1 MEKIKIHV
9 LRTGEVR
16 VSPYLPF
23 GGDNCS
29 IIKASG
35 VTTPKS
41 KWIWLPVFSF
51 LIEHPKGLI
60 LFDTG
65 WHREMSPEGVYDKR
79 AQVKSLGSWFL
90 YQINQGRIAKGE
102 AIDEQLAKLGY
113 KPSDLDYVLLSH
125 LDCDHAN
132 GLRLVSDAKHILVSK
147 AEMEGTK
154 RMGPQLRIR
163 FQKRWW
169 QGVDLRTFNWNG
181 TEGPVGKSYDV
192 LGDGSLVMVNIP
204 GHSEGLCALKVKNTI
219 MDKSH
224 LGMLGEGRIVTKDRR
239 NKFVLL
245 FADGGYAT
253 KSWRDMITSGISLDK
268 NLQRQSLQWIRE
280 QSMSPDCLE
289 SLATHDTDVTPHVI
303 EL

>member
-1 MEKIKIHV
+1 MLLAATMFADTKALALQIH
-9 LRTGEVR
+9 LDRAGYSCSTIDGIWGKKSERALQRYIEERTRDAG
-16 VSPYLPF
+16 SLSLKDPDKALYYL
-23 GGDNCS
+23 DQ
-29 IIKASG
+29 
-35 VTTPKS
+35 TLT
-41 KWIWLPVFSF
+41 
-51 LIEHPKGLI
+51 
-60 LFDTG
+60 
-65 WHREMSPEGVYDKR
+65 
-79 AQVKSLGSWFL
+79 
-90 YQINQGRIAKGE
+90 
-102 AIDEQLAKLGY
+102 
-113 KPSDLDYVLLSH
+113 

-132 GLRLVSDAKHILVSK
+132 GLRLVADAKHILVSK

-154 RMGPQLRIR
+154 RMSPQIRIR

-169 QGVDLRTFNWNG
+169 KDVDLRTFDWNG
-181 TEGPVGKSYDV
+181 TDGPVGKSYDV

-219 MDKSH
+219 MDKKH

-253 KSWRDMITSGISLDK
+253 KSWRDMITSGFSLDK

-289 SLATHDTDVTPHVI
+289 SLATHDTDVTPHII

>member
-65 WHREMSPEGVYDKR
+65 WHREMSPEGVFDKR
-79 AQVKSLGSWFL
+79 AQVRSLGSWFL

-102 AIDEQLAKLGY
+102 AIDEQLAMLGY

-132 GLRLVSDAKHILVSK
+132 GVRLVADAKHILVSK

-154 RMGPQLRIR
+154 RMNLQIRIR

-169 QGVDLRTFNWNG
+169 QGVDLRTFDWNG
-181 TEGPVGKSYDV
+181 SEGPVGKSYDV

-204 GHSEGLCALKVKNTI
+204 GHCEGLCAVKVKNA
-219 MDKSH
+219 
-224 LGMLGEGRIVTKDRR
+224 EG
-239 NKFVLL
+239 KFVLL
-245 FADGGYAT
+245 FSDGGYAR
-253 KSWRDMITSGISLDK
+253 KSWERMITSGVCQDK
-268 NLQRQSLQWIRE
+268 RLQRQSLQWIRE
-280 QSMSPDCLE
+280 QSLSPDCIE
-289 SLATHDTDVTPHVI
+289 SLANHDPDIKPHII